1 MANTA
6 PPLPL
11 SEMLL
16 YTAVKISRIKS
27 GAEDGSGT
35 GFYYSIPLENN
46 QSIPLLITNK
56 HVIESCDTIEISC
69 HLAAPDKPPRPS
81 GKFVPF
87 RLPTSSAFLHPN
99 KDIDLCAIPIA
110 SIDREAVPK
119 FGVGIFSAILGHE
132 NIPNAATWDQ
142 LAAIEEVT
150 MVGCPR
156 GIFDQANNLPIF
168 RKGIT
173 ASAPSKLYEGRPE
186 FLVDMACYPG
196 SSGSPVVIL
205 NQGAYFA
212 QGGINM
218 GSRFHFL
225 GILYAGP
232 LVTNQG
238 IVLGTQ
244 PKVAVQAMMHLG
256 QVIRST
262 ELFAL
267 EKEILEAHS
276 KTSL

>member
-1 MANTA
+1 MTNAT
-6 PPLPL
+6 PLPL

-16 YTAVKISRIKS
+16 YTAVKIVRIKN

-35 GFYYSIPLENN
+35 GFYYSIDVGNDRH
-46 QSIPLLITNK
+46 IPLLVTNK
-56 HVIESCDTIEISC
+56 HVIEGCDTIEIAC
-69 HLAAPDKPPRPS
+69 HLSDTGTPARPS
-81 GKFVPF
+81 GKFALF
-87 RLPTSSAFLHPN
+87 RLATSSAFLHPN
-99 KDIDLCAIPIA
+99 SDIDLCVLPIIAACADAVSRFGADIFRATLSRETIP
-110 SIDREAVPK
+110 D
-119 FGVGIFSAILGHE
+119 
-132 NIPNAATWDQ
+132 AATWAEF
-142 LAAIEEVT
+142 AAIEEVT

-173 ASAPSKLYEGRPE
+173 ASAPSKLYNGKPE
-186 FLVDMACYPG
+186 FMVDMACYPG

-212 QGGINM
+212 NGGVNM
-218 GSRFHFL
+218 GSRFHFM

-238 IVLGTQ
+238 IVLGTP

-262 ELFAL
+262 ELLAL
-267 EKEILEAHS
+267 EQVVLAAHS
-276 KTSL
+276 ISKS